1 MNKYQP
7 YTDIIYLMTG
17 YLVSDADE
25 PRYPQFDIFINE
37 NIFFHTLVE
46 AEAKI
51 AELVE
56 DKELAEQRACFFIYE
71 IPLGVN
77 CYHTQGQ
84 EIRSYTADGKLNSQT
99 KVSAVE
105 DFNGNLEIF
114 PGREESECRFAI
126 EDKVAVF
133 WGDYFSIETIY
144 ALPVDSSFVE
154 ERFKDKSLSFHPDY
168 SDDCYVTVPDGGDYY
183 EHHNHPPVVN
193 VFPIII

>member
-1 MNKYQP
+1 MLENYDVKIF
-7 YTDIIYLMTG
+7 TDKVEEG
-17 YLVSDADE
+17 ADE

-51 AELVE
+51 AKLVE
-56 DKELAEQRACFFIYE
+56 DKELAEQRACFFVYE

-84 EIRSYTADGKLNSQT
+84 EIRLYTADGKLNSQS
-99 KVSAVE
+99 KVSELE

-114 PGREESECRFAI
+114 PGREESECSFAVG
-126 EDKVAVF
+126 DKVAVF
-133 WGDYFSIETIY
+133 WGDHFSIETIY
-144 ALPVDSSFVE
+144 ALPVDSSFIE
-154 ERFKDKSLSFHPDY
+154 ERFKDKSLSFNPDY
-168 SDDCYVTVPDGGDYY
+168 SDDCYVTVPDGRDYY

>member
-1 MNKYQP
+1 
-7 YTDIIYLMTG
+7 MTG

-51 AELVE
+51 AELAE
-56 DKELAEQRACFFIYE
+56 DKELAEQRTCFFIYE

-84 EIRSYTADGKLNSQT
+84 AIRSYTADGKLNSQSM
-99 KVSAVE
+99 VSELE

-114 PGREESECRFAI
+114 PGREESECSFAVG
-126 EDKVAVF
+126 DKVAVF
-133 WGDYFSIETIY
+133 WGDHFSIETIY
-144 ALPVDSSFVE
+144 ALPVDSSFIE